1 MNANHAAAV
10 LSHEYQPTLIETPLL
25 IKRLAIQIAFF
36 RNELQ
41 QRWIYCDR
49 NPLALGRWLVTN
61 FGRRLLQC
69 VSQPHFVSAVVTAF
83 AVIACSVA
91 LLLLIGRAQSKPVEN
106 VLDTN
111 GEPLDVVVMDLT
123 TPPTSASHIG
133 LGKGGGSPQKPRAFG
148 GGGNN
153 DPHPPQ
159 AGKLPP
165 PSLIPAAIPIKPPT
179 HPQSLPVAGIN
190 IDPTQWKDLKAPVY
204 GDPDSKSQIPSSGP
218 GQGGGIGTGNG
229 VGIGGAGF
237 GPGCGGPVAPGTG
250 CGAESGRRPYKGA
263 EVDQRARVFNKP
275 EPQYTEDARR
285 NQISGTVVLSAVF
298 ASSGQVIQIRA
309 LQTLPFGLTES
320 AITAARQIKFAPAT
334 KNGQPVSVSMQLEYN
349 FNLY

>member
-1 MNANHAAAV
+1 MNANHSAAV

-25 IKRLAIQIAFF
+25 IKRLVIQIAFF

-41 QRWIYCDR
+41 RRWIYCDR
-49 NPLALGRWLVTN
+49 NPLAFGRWLVTN

-106 VLDTN
+106 VLDTI
-111 GEPLDVVVMDLT
+111 GEPLDVVVMDLA
-123 TPPTSASHIG
+123 TPPTSASHVG

-165 PSLIPAAIPIKPPT
+165 PSLGSSRNT
-179 HPQSLPVAGIN
+179 N
-190 IDPTQWKDLKAPVY
+190 KA
-204 GDPDSKSQIPSSGP
+204 SHS
-218 GQGGGIGTGNG
+218 
-229 VGIGGAGF
+229 
-237 GPGCGGPVAPGTG
+237 
-250 CGAESGRRPYKGA
+250 
-263 EVDQRARVFNKP
+263 
-275 EPQYTEDARR
+275 
-285 NQISGTVVLSAVF
+285 
-298 ASSGQVIQIRA
+298 
-309 LQTLPFGLTES
+309 S
-320 AITAARQIKFAPAT
+320 AITSGCRDQYRSNAVERPEGARLRRSGFEITNPVQRAGPGGRNW
-334 KNGQPVSVSMQLEYN
+334 NGQRRWHWRN
-349 FNLY
+349 